1 MGRYRRVLAD
11 HVEEVLLFGGIALAA
26 LGGSLGSEVL
36 GAVGGVVFLAAIFL
50 SDFLADVLAPGAR
63 TAATPATDDAD
74 DPVEVLGE
82 RYADGEIDEAE
93 FERRLERLL
102 ATEDGPEGAARAE
115 REDERARR

>member
-1 MGRYRRVLAD
+1 MSGFRRALAD
-11 HVEEVLLFGGIALAA
+11 HVDEVLLFGGIALAA

-50 SDFLADVLAPGAR
+50 SDFLADVLAPDAE
-63 TAATPATDDAD
+63 AAETSADDDAA
-74 DPVEVLGE
+74 DPVAVLRE

-102 ATEDGPEGAARAE
+102 ATEDGPAGEATGE
-115 REDERARR
+115 RESERARR